1 MLGCNILKWISKY
14 PRLGTIMS
22 MVMPV
27 RNTRTSDKGLVEWER
42 ESKNHLAKLLLRR
55 IVCKLLMKA
64 RLG

>member
-1 MLGCNILKWISKY
+1 MDFKVSKI
-14 PRLGTIMS
+14 RHNNEHGDACK
-22 MVMPV
+22 
-27 RNTRTSDKGLVEWER
+27 NTKTSDKGLVEWER